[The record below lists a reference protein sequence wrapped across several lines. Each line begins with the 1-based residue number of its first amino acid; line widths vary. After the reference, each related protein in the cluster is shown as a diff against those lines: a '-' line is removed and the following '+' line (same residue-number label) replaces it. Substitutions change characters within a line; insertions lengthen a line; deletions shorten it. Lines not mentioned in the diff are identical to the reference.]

1 MKILVIGANGG
12 IGRQAVEQALAT
24 GHNTTAMVRNLA
36 NLTLTHP
43 LLQTVQGDVMQQDTV
58 EKYVRGQDAVISA
71 LGVKGGFFG
80 DKPTTLYSQGNA
92 HLIEAMKKT
101 GVRRAFFISASAIEV
116 SPVMP
121 FWARFAAR
129 YIVSNLLRYMYA
141 DLREM
146 ERIIHASNIDYT
158 IIRPPRLTNKSATGH
173 YRFSINSFLKN
184 SLSISRAD
192 VAHFMIHHL
201 EDSATYKSMVE
212 IGY

>member
-1 MKILVIGANGG
+1 MNILVIGANGG
-12 IGRQAVEQALAT
+12 IGRQAVEQALAA
-24 GHNTTAMVRNLA
+24 GHKTTAMVRNLA
-36 NLTLTHP
+36 NLTISHP
-43 LLQTVQGDVMQQDTV
+43 LLAIVQGDVMQPQTF
-58 EKYVRGQDAVISA
+58 ESYLHRQDAVISA

-92 HLIEAMKKT
+92 HLLEAMKKT
-101 GVRRAFFISASAIEV
+101 GVRRAFFISASAIEI

-146 ERIIHASNIDYT
+146 ERIVHASDVDYT
-158 IIRPPRLTNKSATGH
+158 IIRPPRLTNKPATGH

-201 EDSATYKSMVE
+201 EDTATYRAMVE